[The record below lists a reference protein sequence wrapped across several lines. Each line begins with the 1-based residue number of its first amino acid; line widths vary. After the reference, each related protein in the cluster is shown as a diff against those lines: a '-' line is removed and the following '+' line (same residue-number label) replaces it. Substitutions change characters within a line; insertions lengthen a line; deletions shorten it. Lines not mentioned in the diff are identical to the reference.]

1 MKPFRAKQKFIIMKK
16 TLKLLKEA
24 SEIIKELI
32 RQVGEIII
40 ALIGVV
46 GILSHFIELIKDLL

>member
-40 ALIGVV
+40 ALIGVLHP
-46 GILSHFIELIKDLL
+46 IL